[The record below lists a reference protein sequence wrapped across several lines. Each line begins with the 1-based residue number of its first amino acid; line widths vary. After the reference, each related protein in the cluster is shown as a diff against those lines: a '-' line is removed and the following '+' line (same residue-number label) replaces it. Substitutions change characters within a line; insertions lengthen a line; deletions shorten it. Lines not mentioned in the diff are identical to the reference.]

1 MVIERNPVV
10 VLDGK
15 GSLHYRYGILGAWVC
30 VFEFFTYLLSNVLY
44 SAFLKKLKRCSLPF
58 STYCVI
64 RDGQVRQVDFA
75 TLPLSCSKIFVLM
88 IEMTIGLVGNL

>member
-30 VFEFFTYLLSNVLY
+30 VFEIFTYLLSNVL
-44 SAFLKKLKRCSLPF
+44 
-58 STYCVI
+58 
-64 RDGQVRQVDFA
+64 
-75 TLPLSCSKIFVLM
+75 
-88 IEMTIGLVGNL
+88 